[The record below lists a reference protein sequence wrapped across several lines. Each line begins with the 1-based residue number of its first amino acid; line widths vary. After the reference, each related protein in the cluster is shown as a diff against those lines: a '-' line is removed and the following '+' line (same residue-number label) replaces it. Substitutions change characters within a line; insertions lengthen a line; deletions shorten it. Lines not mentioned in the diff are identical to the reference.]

1 MCVVDSDEKYRGV
14 QELGEALL
22 DQALEALGLPRYVHE
37 KEVAWLNTL
46 HWCPRDEEIGGQHI
60 RANGA
65 SLLAQVTPAEQ
76 LAKGKRREWLGLIEK

>member
-1 MCVVDSDEKYRGV
+1 MCVVDSDEKYRAV

-46 HWCPRDEEIGGQHI
+46 HWCSRCEEIGGQYF
-60 RANGA
+60 RATGA
-65 SLLAQVTPAEQ
+65 SLLAHATPAEQ
-76 LAKGKRREWLGLIEK
+76 RAKGERREWLGLSEK